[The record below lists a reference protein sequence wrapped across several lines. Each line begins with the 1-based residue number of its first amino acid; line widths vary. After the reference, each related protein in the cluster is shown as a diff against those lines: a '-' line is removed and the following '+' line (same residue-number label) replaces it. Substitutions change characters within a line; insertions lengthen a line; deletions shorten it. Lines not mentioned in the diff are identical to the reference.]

1 MADFRFFHPIEVRYA
16 DIDAQ
21 GHANNAV
28 YFTYM
33 EQARALY
40 IQHLGLWE
48 GSDFNAIG
56 IILAEATCTYKAP
69 IHFGQTIRVGVKT
82 VRLGNR
88 SLELNYSLQ
97 DAESGQEMATGRTIQ
112 VAYDYPKG
120 ESIPI
125 PEKWRRTVEV
135 FEGIGSD
142 QA

>member
-1 MADFRFFHPIEVRYA
+1 MADFRFFHLIEVRYA

-21 GHANNAV
+21 GHANHAV

-33 EQARALY
+33 EQARTLY
-40 IQHLGLWE
+40 IKHLGLWD
-48 GSDFNAIG
+48 GSDFSTIG

-69 IHFGQTIRVGVKT
+69 IRFGQAIRVGVKT

-97 DAESGQEMATGRTIQ
+97 DSESGREMATGRTIQ
-112 VAYDYPKG
+112 VTYDYPKG

-125 PEKWRRTVEV
+125 PEKWRRMVEA
-135 FEGIGSD
+135 FEGIGPD

>member
-33 EQARALY
+33 EQARTMY

-56 IILAEATCTYKAP
+56 IILAEAACTYKAP

-88 SLELNYSLQ
+88 SLELNYSLR
-97 DAESGQEMATGRTIQ
+97 DSESGQEMATGRTIQ

-125 PEKWRRTVEV
+125 PERWRRTVEA
-135 FEGIGSD
+135 FEGIGSNR
-142 QA
+142 A